1 MEIRLE
7 NVWFTYDGSSYVL
20 KNVNLEFDNPGLY
33 ILMGPNGS
41 GKTTLL
47 KIISLIFKPAK
58 GRVLF
63 DNADFWNMPEKDK
76 QEVRSRI
83 AYVRDKP
90 ILVRGTVKYNL
101 ELGLKLREDVEVD
114 KSLINSLVKRYMLE
128 DLLSKP
134 ASKLS
139 SGQAKIIT
147 ILRALILNPW
157 ILALDEPFT
166 FLDNTRTT
174 LLIQDLASLVDNGGI
189 VIIATHYMH
198 RELRTRAK
206 QITELVNGE
215 IIHAKT

>member
-20 KNVNLEFDNPGLY
+20 KNVNLEFANPGLY

-47 KIISLIFKPAK
+47 KIISLLFKPTK
-58 GRVLF
+58 GRVLI
-63 DNADFWNMPEKDK
+63 DNADFWNMIEKDK

-90 ILVRGTVKYNL
+90 ILVRGTARYNL
-101 ELGLKLREDVEVD
+101 ELGLKLRNNVEVD
-114 KSLINSLVKRYMLE
+114 KSLINNLVKRYMLE

-139 SGQAKIIT
+139 SGQAKIIA
-147 ILRALILNPW
+147 ILRALILNAR

-166 FLDNTRTT
+166 FLDNTRTM
-174 LLIQDLASLVDNGGI
+174 LLIQDLVKLVDNGSI
-189 VIIATHYMH
+189 ILIATHYMH

-215 IIHAKT
+215 IIHT

>member
-20 KNVNLEFDNPGLY
+20 KNVNLEFANPGLY

-47 KIISLIFKPAK
+47 KIISLLFKPTK
-58 GRVLF
+58 GRVLI
-63 DNADFWNMPEKDK
+63 DNADFWNMIEKDK

-90 ILVRGTVKYNL
+90 ILVRGTARYNL
-101 ELGLKLREDVEVD
+101 ELGLKLRNNVEVD
-114 KSLINSLVKRYMLE
+114 KSLINNLVKRYMLE

-139 SGQAKIIT
+139 SGQAKIIA
-147 ILRALILNPW
+147 ILRALILNPR

-166 FLDNTRTT
+166 FLDNTRTM
-174 LLIQDLASLVDNGGI
+174 LLIQDLAKLVDNGSI
-189 VIIATHYMH
+189 IIIATHYMH
-198 RELRTRAK
+198 RDLRTRAK

-215 IIHAKT
+215 IIHT